1 MTPREVLETLA
12 VNLNEFHEERGWN
25 WGQFPVYK
33 QDLHEDETIAD
44 AVEIMREIFGELDIQ
59 VIVTS
64 DGVLYE
70 EYFYVI
76 RIRFVCPPL
85 KGKTDE

>member
-12 VNLNEFHEERGWN
+12 VNLNEVHEERGWT

-44 AVEIMREIFGELDIQ
+44 AVELMREIFGELDIQ

-64 DGVLYE
+64 DGVLIDDE
-70 EYFYVI
+70 VYVI
-76 RIRFVCPPL
+76 RIQFV
-85 KGKTDE
+85 

>member
-12 VNLNEFHEERGWN
+12 INLHEVHEEKGWN

-44 AVEIMREIFGELDIQ
+44 AVELMREIFGELDIH
-59 VIVTS
+59 VVTS
-64 DGVLYE
+64 DGVLIDDE
-70 EYFYVI
+70 VYVI
-76 RIRFVCPPL
+76 RIQFV
-85 KGKTDE
+85 

>member
-12 VNLNEFHEERGWN
+12 LNLHEVHEDKGWN

-44 AVEIMREIFGELDIQ
+44 AVELMREIFGDRDIQ
-59 VIVTS
+59 VVVTS

-70 EYFYVI
+70 EGFYLI
-76 RIRFVCPPL
+76 RIQFV
-85 KGKTDE
+85 

>member
-1 MTPREVLETLA
+1 MTPREVLKALA
-12 VNLNEFHEERGWN
+12 EDLHEVYEKKGRN

-44 AVEIMREIFGELDIQ
+44 AVELMRQIFGDRDIQ
-59 VIVTS
+59 AVVTS

-70 EYFYVI
+70 EDFYII
-76 RIRFVCPPL
+76 RIQFI
-85 KGKTDE
+85 

>member
-12 VNLNEFHEERGWN
+12 VNLHEVHEEKGWN

-44 AVEIMREIFGELDIQ
+44 AVELMRQIFGERDIQ
-59 VIVTS
+59 VVVTS
-64 DGVLYE
+64 DGVLIDDE
-70 EYFYVI
+70 VYVI
-76 RIRFVCPPL
+76 RIQFV
-85 KGKTDE
+85 

>member
-12 VNLNEFHEERGWN
+12 VNLNDVHEERGWN

-44 AVEIMREIFGELDIQ
+44 AVELMREIFGELDIQ

-64 DGVLYE
+64 DGVLIDDE
-70 EYFYVI
+70 VYVI
-76 RIRFVCPPL
+76 RIQFV
-85 KGKTDE
+85 

>member
-12 VNLNEFHEERGWN
+12 VNLHEVHEEKGWN

-44 AVEIMREIFGELDIQ
+44 AVELMRGIFGELDIQ

-64 DGVLYE
+64 DGVLIDDE
-70 EYFYVI
+70 VYVI
-76 RIRFVCPPL
+76 RIQFV
-85 KGKTDE
+85 

>member
-12 VNLNEFHEERGWN
+12 VNLNEVHEERGWN
-25 WGQFPVYK
+25 WGQFPVYN

-44 AVEIMREIFGELDIQ
+44 AVELMREIFGELDIQ

-64 DGVLYE
+64 DGVLIDDE
-70 EYFYVI
+70 VYVI
-76 RIRFVCPPL
+76 RIQFV
-85 KGKTDE
+85 

>member
-12 VNLNEFHEERGWN
+12 VNLNEVHEERGWN

-44 AVEIMREIFGELDIQ
+44 AVELMREIFGELDIQ

-64 DGVLYE
+64 DGVLIDDE
-70 EYFYVI
+70 VYVI
-76 RIRFVCPPL
+76 RIQFV
-85 KGKTDE
+85 